1 MSKKSKTKK
10 HAPHTDEPVDAA
22 IVPATPP
29 AAQAPDRA
37 SGVEGGPGP
46 HGWTFLTNHAHV
58 LVCLAADP
66 GLRVRDIATRVGI
79 TERAVVRIL
88 GDLVDAGYVV
98 RRRTGRRNEYAL
110 RLDLPM
116 RHPVE
121 ATTAVGAL
129 IEAIAAP

>member
-10 HAPHTDEPVDAA
+10 HAPHTDEPAGSPL
-22 IVPATPP
+22 VPASPP
-29 AAQAPDRA
+29 ALAAPDPG
-37 SGVEGGPGP
+37 SGAEGGAGT
-46 HGWTFLTNHAHV
+46 HAWTFLTNHAHV
-58 LVCLAADP
+58 LVCLATDP

-79 TERAVVRIL
+79 TERAVVRIV

-98 RRRTGRRNEYAL
+98 RRRTGRRNEYVL

-121 ATTAVGAL
+121 ATTPVGAL
-129 IEAIAAP
+129 IEVIAAP